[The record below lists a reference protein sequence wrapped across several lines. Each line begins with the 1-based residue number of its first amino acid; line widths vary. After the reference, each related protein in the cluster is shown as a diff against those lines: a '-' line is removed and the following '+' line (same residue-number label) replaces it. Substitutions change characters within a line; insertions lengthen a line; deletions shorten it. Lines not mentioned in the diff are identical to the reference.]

1 MEDATSFS
9 GNSNNVFT
17 TGDILINSGS
27 VPAFRPDQLIYQ
39 SPEVEETLV
48 PIFDNTILI
57 DPLLRQQQHQNG
69 QQAVFHEPY
78 KTVVKHNCLNHH
90 PYGTFYYRYAVVV
103 LCMYSFFFKHILK
116 KIPVI
121 CLHIFIV
128 VVRSRGCQLYR

>member
-17 TGDILINSGS
+17 TGDILMNSGTQ
-27 VPAFRPDQLIYQ
+27 FRTDQLIYQ
-39 SPEVEETLV
+39 SPEEALV

-69 QQAVFHEPY
+69 QQAIFHEPL

-90 PYGTFYYRYAVVV
+90 PYGTFYYRY
-103 LCMYSFFFKHILK
+103 
-116 KIPVI
+116 VI
-121 CLHIFIV
+121 ALTCK
-128 VVRSRGCQLYR
+128 

>member
-1 MEDATSFS
+1 MHFFPFVTRIALFLQQDISMEDATSFS

-90 PYGTFYYRYAVVV
+90 PYGTFYYRCVY
-103 LCMYSFFFKHILK
+103 IL
-116 KIPVI
+116 
-121 CLHIFIV
+121 
-128 VVRSRGCQLYR
+128 

>member
-90 PYGTFYYRYAVVV
+90 PYGTFYYRCVYIF
-103 LCMYSFFFKHILK
+103 CKKTYILK
-116 KIPVI
+116 KSQN
-121 CLHIFIV
+121 LRAHIV
-128 VVRSRGCQLYR
+128 PKSKK